1 MVAPRP
7 IVHTLKMA
15 RTAVSRQPPGIDQ
28 AALAEFI
35 ADGHLERH
43 VRLTLQ
49 IYRERHEALV
59 DAIHEYGNG
68 VLTTS
73 SSGVGMYLVAWLPVG
88 VDDRKAANVA
98 EIAGVSGVPLSMF
111 SVRRLQ
117 RGGLVLGYSAFDP
130 QTIRIAVQRLGK
142 ALTSGRDV
150 SMSSGNGHLD
160 IRGAQHAGLAYSG
173 SLHGWR

>member
-1 MVAPRP
+1 PP
-7 IVHTLKMA
+7 STLFHTLKMS

-88 VDDRKAANVA
+88 VDDRTAARVA

-111 SVRRLQ
+111 SDRSLQ
-117 RGGLVLGYSAFDP
+117 RGGVRLGYSASDP
-130 QTIRIAVQRLGK
+130 HTIGTAVQRLW
-142 ALTSGRDV
+142 
-150 SMSSGNGHLD
+150 
-160 IRGAQHAGLAYSG
+160 Q
-173 SLHGWR
+173 